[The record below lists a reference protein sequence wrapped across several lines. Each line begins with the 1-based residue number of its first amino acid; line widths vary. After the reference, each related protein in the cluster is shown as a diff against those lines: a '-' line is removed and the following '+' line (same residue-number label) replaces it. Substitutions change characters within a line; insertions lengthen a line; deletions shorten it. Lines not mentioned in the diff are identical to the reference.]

1 MAATQGSSEY
11 SDLHGT
17 STNID
22 TAVDLSDDHAR
33 KTNPDFRYA
42 IVKTLGEG
50 SFGKVKLAEHLV
62 TKQKV
67 ALKIISR
74 KMMQNNDMAFRVE
87 REIQYLKL
95 LRHPHIIKL
104 FEVITTPSD
113 IIMSIEY
120 AGNELFDYI
129 VKRGKMGEEE
139 ARRFFQQIICAVEYC
154 HRHKIVHRDLKPEN
168 LLLDDKFNVKIADF
182 GLSNL
187 MTDGNFL
194 KTSCGS
200 PNYAAPE
207 VISGKLYAGPEVD
220 VWSCGVILYVMLCGR
235 LPFDDEFI
243 PTLFKKINGGIY
255 NLPSYLSPGARSLL
269 QKMLVVNP
277 MNRITI
283 EGIREHAWFMEGLP
297 EYLKPVV
304 EESEF
309 ERMDDKIVGQL
320 GKAMGYDAEEIKEAL
335 KHDGISEIKEAYKI
349 VAENHIMRQDTL
361 RSGAKEMESFLAQSP
376 PAWTADPANLRSPGA
391 LRQTF
396 SPKNSLVES
405 HASTSVS
412 MQSPEIRQI
421 SPIDKMS
428 GDKFPSS
435 TISILPSSLP
445 AYHRSLMASTSD
457 RPTTIAEEPALSRQ
471 KLTVSTDMSHHPNVQ
486 VKRVRPQRWHF
497 GIRSR
502 SSPVEVMLE
511 IYRALREMGAEWID
525 REPAPGE
532 DPVDP
537 FMITARWAKMS
548 TENAREGIM
557 VYLDVQLYQ
566 LEPNNFLVDFKCSG
580 YECVTAPAP
589 EKDASSADVSS
600 PVDTGLSRLLKSG
613 KKKAASEKDVT
624 SAFPFL
630 DIASKLIMS
639 LM

>member
-1 MAATQGSSEY
+1 MAGLSPSEY

-17 STNID
+17 STKID

-67 ALKIISR
+67 ALKIVSR

-104 FEVITTPSD
+104 FEVITTPTD

-168 LLLDDKFNVKIADF
+168 LLLDDNFNVKIADF

-255 NLPSYLSPGARSLL
+255 NLPSYLSSGARSLL

-283 EGIREHAWFMEGLP
+283 EGIRDHPWFKEGLP

-309 ERMDDKIVGQL
+309 ERVDDKIVGQL
-320 GKAMGYDAEEIKEAL
+320 GKAMGYDTDEIKEAL
-335 KHDGISEIKEAYKI
+335 KQSGASEIKEAYKI

-376 PAWTADPANLRSPGA
+376 PAWTADPGNLRSPGS
-391 LRQTF
+391 LMQTF
-396 SPKNSLVES
+396 SPKDSLAES
-405 HASTSVS
+405 HGSAAPISAVVADAKQ
-412 MQSPEIRQI
+412 M
-421 SPIDKMS
+421 SPIDKDHDDS
-428 GDKFPSS
+428 LSTS
-435 TISILPSSLP
+435 TISILPTSLP
-445 AYHRSLMASTSD
+445 MYHKSFLSTPDVQSSV
-457 RPTTIAEEPALSRQ
+457 IAEEPAFGRQ
-471 KLTVSTDMSHHPNVQ
+471 SLAINTSLAGHSSGVTPAK
-486 VKRVRPQRWHF
+486 KVRPQRWHF

-537 FMITARWAKMS
+537 FMITAKWVKMS
-548 TENAREGIM
+548 ESVTREGIM

-566 LEPNNFLVDFKCSG
+566 LEANNFLVDFKCSG
-580 YECVTAPAP
+580 YEKVTAPEAGLA
-589 EKDASSADVSS
+589 EG
-600 PVDTGLSRLLKSG
+600 GLSRLLKNG
-613 KKKAASEKDVT
+613 EKKAASEKEVT

-630 DIASKLIMS
+630 DVASKLIMS

>member
-1 MAATQGSSEY
+1 MSQQSPNEY
-11 SDLHGT
+11 NDLHGT
-17 STNID
+17 STTID
-22 TAVDLSDDHAR
+22 TAVDLSDDQAR
-33 KTNPDFRYA
+33 KTNPEFRYA

-74 KMMQNNDMAFRVE
+74 KMLQNNDMASRVD
-87 REIQYLKL
+87 REIHYLKL

-104 FEVITTPSD
+104 FEVITTPTD

-129 VKRGKMGEEE
+129 VKTGKMGEEE
-139 ARRFFQQIICAVEYC
+139 GRRFFQQIISAVEYC

-168 LLLDDKFNVKIADF
+168 LLLDDNFNVKIADF

-243 PTLFKKINGGIY
+243 PNLFKKINGGIY
-255 NLPSYLSPGARSLL
+255 NLPSHLSSGARSLL

-277 MNRITI
+277 INRITI
-283 EGIREHAWFMEGLP
+283 EGIRDHDWFKEGLP
-297 EYLKPVV
+297 DYLKPFL

-320 GKAMGYDAEEIKEAL
+320 GKAMGYGPEEIKEAL
-335 KHDGISEIKEAYKI
+335 KKDGVSEIKEAYKI
-349 VAENHIMRQDTL
+349 VAENHIMRQDSM

-376 PAWTADPANLRSPGA
+376 PSWTPHLTNIRSPGA
-391 LRQTF
+391 LQQVL
-396 SPKNSLVES
+396 SPKNSV
-405 HASTSVS
+405 VDG
-412 MQSPEIRQI
+412 QSSIPPHTPDSKLL
-421 SPIDKMS
+421 SPIEKDS
-428 GDKFPSS
+428 EDSLPDS
-435 TISILPSSLP
+435 TIKILPTSLP
-445 AYHRSLMASTSD
+445 AYHKAMQSVRHAIEEEPSVDQTRASGNMSVAAHSASGASTPAPK
-457 RPTTIAEEPALSRQ
+457 RP
-471 KLTVSTDMSHHPNVQ
+471 
-486 VKRVRPQRWHF
+486 RPQRWHF

-502 SSPVEVMLE
+502 SSPIEVMLE

-532 DPVDP
+532 DPKDP
-537 FMITARWAKMS
+537 FMITAKWAKIS
-548 TENAREGIM
+548 GNDGIL

-566 LEPNNFLVDFKCSG
+566 LEQNNFLVDFKCSG
-580 YECVTAPAP
+580 YERVTLPKEAD
-589 EKDASSADVSS
+589 DATS
-600 PVDTGLSRLLKSG
+600 GLGRLLRTED
-613 KKKAASEKDVT
+613 KKPASEKEVT

-630 DIASKLIMS
+630 DVASKLIMS

>member
-1 MAATQGSSEY
+1 MASPRLADHAASTVIDSE
-11 SDLHGT
+11 
-17 STNID
+17 
-22 TAVDLSDDHAR
+22 VDLSDETTR
-33 KTNPDFRYA
+33 RPNSRFRYT

-62 TKQKV
+62 TKQRV

-74 KMMQNNDMAFRVE
+74 KTLQNNDMAYRVE

-104 FEVITTPSD
+104 YEVVTTPTD
-113 IIMSIEY
+113 IIMVIEY
-120 AGNELFDYI
+120 AKNELFDYI
-129 VKRGKMGEEE
+129 VKRGKMGESE

-255 NLPSYLSPGARSLL
+255 TLPSYLSPGARSLL
-269 QKMLVVNP
+269 QRMLVVNP
-277 MNRITI
+277 MQRITI
-283 EGIREHAWFMEGLP
+283 DDIRQHAWFKEGLP
-297 EYLKPVV
+297 EYLQPVQ
-304 EESEF
+304 ESEF
-309 ERMDDKIVGQL
+309 ERLDESIVGEL
-320 GKAMGYDAEEIKEAL
+320 GKAMGYDAQDIKEAL
-335 KHDGISEIKEAYKI
+335 LRDDVSEIKEAYKI
-349 VAENHIMRQDTL
+349 IAENHMMREDSARTK
-361 RSGAKEMESFLAQSP
+361 ATEMESFLAQSP
-376 PAWTADPANLRSPGA
+376 PAWA
-391 LRQTF
+391 
-396 SPKNSLVES
+396 
-405 HASTSVS
+405 AST
-412 MQSPEIRQI
+412 MKSPSSLRHSLTSPVAAAIAASGSSAMMTMTPPEMRQMT
-421 SPIDKMS
+421 PIDHPAQGVK
-428 GDKFPSS
+428 SS
-435 TISILPSSLP
+435 IMLLPSSLP
-445 AYHRSLMASTSD
+445 IYHKALMQPSDIQSTS
-457 RPTTIAEEPALSRQ
+457 ISEEPVLAGTNISATPTANAPASAAGAPSMAP
-471 KLTVSTDMSHHPNVQ
+471 KKP
-486 VKRVRPQRWHF
+486 RPQRWHF

-502 SSPVEVMLE
+502 SSPIEVVLE
-511 IYRALREMGAEWID
+511 IYKALEQMGAEWLD
-525 REPAPGE
+525 HGTCGPAEGETEGEPK
-532 DPVDP
+532 DP
-537 FMITARWAKMS
+537 FMINAKWLKMLDDC
-548 TENAREGIM
+548 RGII

-566 LEPNNFLVDFKCSG
+566 LEQNNFLVDFKCSG
-580 YECVTAPAP
+580 YEKVHLQRA
-589 EKDASSADVSS
+589 EEASNDNHLSTEMSKLV
-600 PVDTGLSRLLKSG
+600 VDTP
-613 KKKAASEKDVT
+613 KKAAADKEVT

-630 DIASKLIMS
+630 DVASKLIMS

>member
-1 MAATQGSSEY
+1 MTEY

-22 TAVDLSDDHAR
+22 TAVDLSDDTSKR
-33 KTNPDFRYA
+33 NNPNFRYA

-104 FEVITTPSD
+104 FEVINTPTD
-113 IIMSIEY
+113 IIMVIEY

-168 LLLDDKFNVKIADF
+168 LLLDDNFNVKIADF

-255 NLPSYLSPGARSLL
+255 NIPSYLSPGARSLL
-269 QKMLVVNP
+269 QKLLIVNP

-283 EGIREHAWFMEGLP
+283 EGIRDHAWFKEDLP
-297 EYLKPVV
+297 DYLKVV

-309 ERMDDKIVGQL
+309 ERVDDKIVGQL
-320 GKAMGYDAEEIKEAL
+320 GKAMGYKTEDIKEAL
-335 KHDGISEIKEAYKI
+335 KQDGQSEIKEAYKI
-349 VAENHIMRQDTL
+349 VAENHIMRLETA
-361 RSGAKEMESFLAQSP
+361 RAGKEMESFLAQSP
-376 PAWTADPANLRSPGA
+376 PAWSAENLKSP
-391 LRQTF
+391 
-396 SPKNSLVES
+396 SLGQPVDMPRIEES
-405 HASTSVS
+405 ESSV
-412 MQSPEIRQI
+412 QV
-421 SPIDKMS
+421 
-428 GDKFPSS
+428 
-435 TISILPSSLP
+435 LPSSLP
-445 AYHRSLMASTSD
+445 QYHAALMSQMN
-457 RPTTIAEEPALSRQ
+457 TIAEEPLKPAITPQ
-471 KLTVSTDMSHHPNVQ
+471 PTK
-486 VKRVRPQRWHF
+486 KARPQRWHF

-511 IYRALREMGAEWID
+511 IYRALKDMGAEWID
-525 REPAPGE
+525 REPAAGE

-537 FMITARWAKMS
+537 FMITAKWVKMS
-548 TENAREGIM
+548 DAGHGIM

-580 YECVTAPAP
+580 YEKVTAPDGFDGIS
-589 EKDASSADVSS
+589 K
-600 PVDTGLSRLLKSG
+600 LLKAG
-613 KKKAASEKDVT
+613 DKKLASEKEVT

-630 DIASKLIMS
+630 DVASKLILS